1 MRKRE
6 EIVTTTTPPL
16 TELPLHEKGETG
28 VFLWRKEK
36 EGSMLGTDT
45 RDLDPMS
52 IFPSGTR
59 GGGMLAELR
68 KALKLHEKQLKKP

>member
-6 EIVTTTTPPL
+6 EIVTTTGPPP
-16 TELPLHEKGETG
+16 TELPLHEKGEIG
-28 VFLWRKEK
+28 VLLWKREK

-52 IFPSGTR
+52 ISPSSTQEGGT
-59 GGGMLAELR
+59 LAEPMEVP
-68 KALKLHEKQLKKP
+68 KLHERQLKKP